1 LKTVE
6 VYVSTDTETDGP
18 VPGLY
23 SLLSLASAAYSPTGE
38 LLGTFSA
45 NLETLPDAQAH
56 PQTMAWWESQ
66 QEAWNASRQN
76 LQAPEQVMKDYLAWL
91 ESLPGQPIFV
101 GFPAAYDFMFVQWYL
116 VRFTGEMPFQHA
128 ALDIKTYAMAV
139 LKVPYNRTT
148 KRNLPK
154 RWHSR
159 HPHTHQAL
167 DDAIE
172 QGCLFINMLTER
184 LADPPPEKQN

>member
-1 LKTVE
+1 MDE
-6 VYVSTDTETDGP
+6 IYVSTDTETDGP

-23 SLLSLASAAYSPTGE
+23 SLLSLASAAYSAGGE

-45 NLETLPDAQAH
+45 NLETLPGAQAH
-56 PQTMAWWESQ
+56 PETMAWWHTHED
-66 QEAWNASRQN
+66 AWNASRQN
-76 LQAPEQVMKDYLAWL
+76 LQTPDAAMTAYLEWL
-91 ESLPGQPIFV
+91 KGLPGKPVFV

-116 VRFTGEMPFQHA
+116 VCFTGEMPFQHA

-139 LKVPYNRTT
+139 LKVPYSRTT

-172 QGCLFINMLTER
+172 QGLLFLNMLSER
-184 LADPPPEKQN
+184 TADQPPES